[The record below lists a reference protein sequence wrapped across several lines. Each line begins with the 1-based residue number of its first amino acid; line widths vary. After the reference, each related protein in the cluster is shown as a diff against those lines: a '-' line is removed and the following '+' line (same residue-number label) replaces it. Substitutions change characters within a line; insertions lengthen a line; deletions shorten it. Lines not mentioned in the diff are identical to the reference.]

1 GVTAAFSSVRVSLLG
16 ALPISVDGH
25 HLEFVSAKDFETDA
39 HTYHVTVRASDG
51 ANTTDQPITVTLTDL
66 NDNAPVLTSSATP
79 SVAENTTAVVDLT
92 AKIGGASCRERVY
105 TVVGGVDV
113 GLFKLVV
120 VSHDLF
126 FSSAKD
132 FETDAHIYHVTVRA
146 SDGANTTDQPITVT
160 LTDVNDNAPVLT
172 SSATPSVAENT
183 TAVVDLTATDAD
195 TVGGPTAFSI
205 VGGAD
210 MGQFQ
215 LAVDG
220 HHLEFV
226 SAKDFETD
234 AHKIGRASWRTRG
247 R

>member
-1 GVTAAFSSVRVSLLG
+1 MGLFQLA
-16 ALPISVDGH
+16 VDGH

-66 NDNAPVLTSSATP
+66 NDNAPVLTSRATASAPEYSPAMVDLSATDADAARGP
-79 SVAENTTAVVDLT
+79 TTFSILGCADIRLLHSSPTRRSSDL
-92 AKIGGASCRERVY
+92 V
-105 TVVGGVDV
+105 
-113 GLFKLVV
+113 
-120 VSHDLF
+120 
-126 FSSAKD
+126 SAKD
-132 FETDAHIYHVTVRA
+132 FETDAHTYHVTVRA

-210 MGQFQ
+210 MGLFQ

-220 HHLEFV
+220 V
-226 SAKDFETD
+226 
-234 AHKIGRASWRTRG
+234 GRAS
-247 R
+247 

>member
-1 GVTAAFSSVRVSLLG
+1 TRHSSDL
-16 ALPISVDGH
+16 
-25 HLEFVSAKDFETDA
+25 A

-51 ANTTDQPITVTLTDL
+51 ANTTDQPMTVTLTDL
-66 NDNAPVLTSSATP
+66 
-79 SVAENTTAVVDLT
+79 
-92 AKIGGASCRERVY
+92 
-105 TVVGGVDV
+105 
-113 GLFKLVV
+113 
-120 VSHDLF
+120 
-126 FSSAKD
+126 
-132 FETDAHIYHVTVRA
+132 
-146 SDGANTTDQPITVT
+146 
-160 LTDVNDNAPVLT
+160 NDNAPVLT

-210 MGQFQ
+210 MGQIQ
-215 LAVDG
+215 RALDG